1 LKSQISNHP
10 ARVRRTILLVSLAAL
25 AAVASSCA
33 STQPSSEPPP
43 DTASAAELVKQADGL
58 YAERASVE
66 KARQAVAVLRRAR
79 ITDYGNYEAI
89 WKLSKYNYY
98 LGGHE
103 SDEPRKLD
111 AFREG
116 IAAGEAAVRL
126 APDKPEGHF
135 WLGANLGGRA
145 KVQGPLYALSSVPDI
160 RREMETVIKL
170 DEGFQ
175 AGSAYLALGQI
186 DLDLPDVMGG
196 DPERAAAELERGLKF
211 GENNALLRFHL
222 ARAYYQ
228 LGRHADARKEA
239 DAVLK
244 MKPPPDYKTEYEEAA
259 EGARQLLSKL
269 N

>member
-1 LKSQISNHP
+1 LKPRNSNHP
-10 ARVRRTILLVSLAAL
+10 ARARRTTLLVSLAAL
-25 AAVASSCA
+25 AAVSYGCA
-33 STQPSSEPPP
+33 RTQPSEPQS

-79 ITDYGNYEAI
+79 ITDYENYEAI

-103 SDEPRKLD
+103 SDEARKLD

-175 AGSAYLALGQI
+175 GGSAYLALGQI

-211 GENNALLRFHL
+211 GENNALLRYHL

-228 LGRHADARKEA
+228 LGRHADARAQA